1 MVVSSLQKP
10 TAPPVAQ
17 APKQTRWPKTV
28 AKVVAW
34 QAVALLFVEAV
45 MASAGL
51 GEEEIFRLDKQ
62 IGFTHIPNKR
72 IYWKQEGPGVYSYF
86 DADGMREPNLT
97 INKPAGT
104 YRVAVLGDSLA
115 EGLQSPI
122 EQTFGYRIGEELTKK
137 MHRPIQVLN
146 FGNSGYSTAQE
157 YLQLKKIWKYSP
169 DLVLL
174 GYSNRDIFENW
185 SPPDET
191 ITNVRPYALHLPN
204 SHLVVDNSSVTN
216 WMRTPRA
223 KFLMAITPI
232 REYSH
237 VYGMISAAETQFGHT
252 DPVYRAISEFLTNPV
267 KSIRGTCA
275 ALPGWIAATPQNI
288 MKSLA
293 ALTVQPVNHVPPP
306 TKPERPPEESV
317 DPQVR
322 AAAKRESVARE
333 DAAIAAAA
341 KEAEAA
347 EAAREAAKQAA
358 AEGSQDAAK
367 QAAADAAKDAAT
379 QSAITT
385 PPDAIPNHPETKGVI
400 NKQRNIF
407 MGLLTRTLGSLLAEM
422 KTESE
427 KHGAKFCVVAM
438 PSKAYLCPGP
448 GAPKDGFDLPYPE
461 EVNLVKK
468 LCADDSIPVFDSDA
482 AMAKLEPSLRMCE
495 FYSNHLTPRGH
506 AFVAKSLQPFI
517 EKQIENGSKP

>member
-1 MVVSSLQKP
+1 
-10 TAPPVAQ
+10 
-17 APKQTRWPKTV
+17 
-28 AKVVAW
+28 
-34 QAVALLFVEAV
+34 
-45 MASAGL
+45 
-51 GEEEIFRLDKQ
+51 
-62 IGFTHIPNKR
+62 
-72 IYWKQEGPGVYSYF
+72 
-86 DADGMREPNLT
+86 
-97 INKPAGT
+97 
-104 YRVAVLGDSLA
+104 
-115 EGLQSPI
+115 
-122 EQTFGYRIGEELTKK
+122 
-137 MHRPIQVLN
+137 
-146 FGNSGYSTAQE
+146 
-157 YLQLKKIWKYSP
+157 
-169 DLVLL
+169 
-174 GYSNRDIFENW
+174 
-185 SPPDET
+185 
-191 ITNVRPYALHLPN
+191 
-204 SHLVVDNSSVTN
+204 
-216 WMRTPRA
+216 
-223 KFLMAITPI
+223 
-232 REYSH
+232 
-237 VYGMISAAETQFGHT
+237 
-252 DPVYRAISEFLTNPV
+252 
-267 KSIRGTCA
+267 
-275 ALPGWIAATPQNI
+275 
-288 MKSLA
+288 
-293 ALTVQPVNHVPPP
+293 
-306 TKPERPPEESV
+306 
-317 DPQVR
+317 VR

-367 QAAADAAKDAAT
+367 LAAADAAKDAAT

-407 MGLLTRTLGSLLAEM
+407 LGLLTRTLGSLLAEM

-468 LCADDSIPVFDSDA
+468 LCADDSIPVFDADA

>member
-1 MVVSSLQKP
+1 MVVTTPKLTREERQTPKSSAK
-10 TAPPVAQ
+10 AQ
-17 APKQTRWPKTV
+17 PRRGWPKTLASIV
-28 AKVVAW
+28 GW
-34 QAVALLFVEAV
+34 QVVALLFVEAV

-51 GEEEIFRLDKQ
+51 GEEEIFRLDRQ

-86 DADGMREPNLT
+86 NADGMREPNLT
-97 INKPAGT
+97 IAKPAGT
-104 YRVAVLGDSLA
+104 YRVAVLGDSLV

-122 EQTFGYRIGEELTKK
+122 EKTFGYRIGAELTEK

-157 YLQLKKIWKYSP
+157 YLQLKKVWKYNP
-169 DLVLL
+169 DMVVL

-237 VYGMISAAETQFGHT
+237 IWGMISAAETQFGHS
-252 DPVYRAISEFLTNPV
+252 DPVYKAISEFLTNPV
-267 KSIRGTCA
+267 KSIRMTWA
-275 ALPGWIAATPQNI
+275 ALPGWIASIPQNTLR
-288 MKSLA
+288 SLA
-293 ALTVQPVNHVPPP
+293 ALTVQPANHVPTAPKAQP
-306 TKPERPPEESV
+306 NEESA
-317 DPQVR
+317 DPAVR
-322 AAAKRESVARE
+322 AAALQDSMAKE
-333 DAAIAAAA
+333 DAAIDAAAQ
-341 KEAEAA
+341 E
-347 EAAREAAKQAA
+347 EAAKQAA
-358 AEGSQDAAK
+358 SAIEKETAL
-367 QAAADAAKDAAT
+367 KDAAT

-407 MGLLTRTLGSLLAEM
+407 LGLLTRTLGSLLAEM
-422 KTESE
+422 KAESA
-427 KHGAKFCVVAM
+427 KHGAKFIVVAM
-438 PSKAYLCPGP
+438 PSKSYLCPSP

-468 LCADDSIPVFDSDA
+468 LCADDAIPIFDAEA
-482 AMAKLEPSLRMCE
+482 AMEKLEPIVRTCE

-506 AFVAKSLQPFI
+506 GFVAKSLQPFI
-517 EKQIENGSKP
+517 EKQIESESKP

>member
-1 MVVSSLQKP
+1 MVVSTPQSTQERINSTPLT
-10 TAPPVAQ
+10 TAPKKKTWLKTAAQ
-17 APKQTRWPKTV
+17 I
-28 AKVVAW
+28 VAW
-34 QAVALLFVEAV
+34 QIVALSLIEVV

-86 DADGMREPNLT
+86 NADGMREPGLT
-97 INKPAGT
+97 IAKPAGT
-104 YRVAVLGDSLA
+104 YRIAVLGDSLV

-122 EQTFGYRIGEELTKK
+122 EKTFGYRMGKELTKK
-137 MHRPIQVLN
+137 LNRPVEVLN

-157 YLQLKKIWKYSP
+157 YLQLKKVWKYSP
-169 DLVLL
+169 DMVLL

-237 VYGMISAAETQFGHT
+237 VWGMISAAETQFGHS
-252 DPVYRAISEFLTNPV
+252 DPIYKAISEFLTNPA
-267 KSIRGTCA
+267 KSLKNTWA
-275 ALPGWIAATPQNI
+275 ALPGWLAALPQNTI
-288 MKSLA
+288 KSLA
-293 ALTVQPVNHVPPP
+293 VLTVQPVNHVPPP
-306 TKPERPPEESV
+306 AKPQAPEESV
-317 DPQVR
+317 DPTVR
-322 AAAKRESVARE
+322 AQALRESTAKE

-341 KEAEAA
+341 QEEAIRAEAA
-347 EAAREAAKQAA
+347 QLAA
-358 AEGSQDAAK
+358 ANT
-367 QAAADAAKDAAT
+367 AAKDAAT

-385 PPDAIPNHPETKGVI
+385 PPDAIPNHPESKGVV
-400 NKQRNIF
+400 NKQRNVF
-407 MGLLTRTLGSLLAEM
+407 LGLLTRTLGSLLAEM
-422 KTESE
+422 KAESA
-427 KHGAKFCVVAM
+427 KHGAKFLVVAM
-438 PSKAYLCPGP
+438 PSRSFLCADPA
-448 GAPKDGFDLPYPE
+448 APKDGFDLPYPE
-461 EVNLVKK
+461 EVSLVKK
-468 LCADDSIPVFDSDA
+468 LCADDAIPIFDAEA
-482 AMAKLEPSLRMCE
+482 AMEKLEPMLRTCE

-517 EKQIENGSKP
+517 EKQIETESKP

>member
-1 MVVSSLQKP
+1 MVVTTPQATPEKITTTPSSNK
-10 TAPPVAQ
+10 
-17 APKQTRWPKTV
+17 APKKAGWVKTV
-28 AKVVAW
+28 ALIAVWQVVA
-34 QAVALLFVEAV
+34 LGLVEAV

-51 GEEEIFRLDKQ
+51 GEEEIFRLDKE

-72 IYWKQEGPGVYSYF
+72 IYWKQEGPGIYSYF

-97 INKPAGT
+97 VAKPAGT
-104 YRVAVLGDSLA
+104 YRIAVLGDSLV

-122 EQTFGYRIGEELTKK
+122 DKTFGYRIGQELTRK
-137 MHRPIQVLN
+137 MHRPIEVLN

-169 DLVLL
+169 DMVLL

-204 SHLVVDNSSVTN
+204 SHLVVDNSSVKN

-223 KFLMAITPI
+223 KFLLAITPI

-237 VYGMISAAETQFGHT
+237 IWGMISAAETQFGHS
-252 DPVYRAISEFLTNPV
+252 DPVYKAISEFLTNPA
-267 KSIRGTCA
+267 KSIRMTWA
-275 ALPGWIAATPQNI
+275 AVPGWLATLPQNTI
-288 MKSLA
+288 RALA
-293 ALTVQPVNHVPPP
+293 ALTVQPANHVPPP
-306 TKPERPPEESV
+306 TREQQPEESN
-317 DPQVR
+317 DPAAR
-322 AAAKRESVARE
+322 AAAAKDSADKE

-341 KEAEAA
+341 RDEEAKQ
-347 EAAREAAKQAA
+347 AAKQAA
-358 AEGSQDAAK
+358 IQ
-367 QAAADAAKDAAT
+367 DAAT

-385 PPDAIPNHPETKGVI
+385 PPDAIPNQPETKWQF
-400 NKQRNIF
+400 NKQRNVF

-422 KTESE
+422 KSESA
-427 KHGAKFCVVAM
+427 KHGARFVVVAM
-438 PSKAYLCPGP
+438 PSKSYLCPGP
-448 GAPKDGFDLPYPE
+448 GAAIKDGFDLPYPD

-468 LCADDSIPVFDSDA
+468 LCADDTIPIFDAEA
-482 AMAKLEPSLRMCE
+482 AMAKLEPIVRTCE

-517 EKQIENGSKP
+517 EKQIESGSEP